1 MWFIVV
7 RVALPLTL
15 LCRCEK
21 NSEDHRSRGWSERC
35 ILVFTASD
43 YNDITTYR
51 VTFCLDFCKTPK
63 TFTLPLCL
71 FFEDS
76 VRRKTGALALLIGA
90 ALFLLTK
97 SPVIHPCSSFEPISN
112 NSEVNQKLQT
122 CIQNEQNTLR
132 LFAASLGRRKIS
144 LFSAP
149 SQPLCLLSQICP
161 LHPFQ
166 QIAKLLVMKLGTL
179 LSAAISFPCF

>member
-1 MWFIVV
+1 MMTAFNW
-7 RVALPLTL
+7 L
-15 LCRCEK
+15 RCLKKQET
-21 NSEDHRSRGWSERC
+21 ESRGWSERC

-43 YNDITTYR
+43 YNDITPYR
-51 VTFCLDFCKTPK
+51 VSFYLDFCKTLNTK
-63 TFTLPLCL
+63 KFHCSSVNQVFFF
-71 FFEDS
+71 FFEDT
-76 VRRKTGALALLIGA
+76 VRRKIGALAFLIGA

-97 SPVIHPCSSFEPISN
+97 SPVIHPRSSFWLILN

-122 CIQNEQNTLR
+122 CIQNEQNMLR

-149 SQPLCLLSQICP
+149 SQPLCLLSEICP

-179 LSAAISFPCF
+179 LSVAI